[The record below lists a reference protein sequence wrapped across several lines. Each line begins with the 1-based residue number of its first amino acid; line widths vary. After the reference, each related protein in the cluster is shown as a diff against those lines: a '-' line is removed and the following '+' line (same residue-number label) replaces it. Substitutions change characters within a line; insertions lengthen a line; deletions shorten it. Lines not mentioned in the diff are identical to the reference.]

1 MGLFKKIKRR
11 AKRVVKNVVR
21 SNKRAASRT
30 SRPFR
35 KAFRKAAKGVV
46 RRSRKGPFT
55 SAVKFA
61 RKTLRR
67 GRKADSFRKTRR
79 AIKGKAR
86 RK

>member
-1 MGLFKKIKRR
+1 MGLLKKIKRR
-11 AKRVVKNVVR
+11 VKNVVR
-21 SNKRAASRT
+21 ANKRAASRT

-35 KAFRKAAKGVV
+35 KAFKKAAKGVV

-61 RKTLRR
+61 RKTLRG
-67 GRKADSFRKTRR
+67 GRKADPFRKTRR